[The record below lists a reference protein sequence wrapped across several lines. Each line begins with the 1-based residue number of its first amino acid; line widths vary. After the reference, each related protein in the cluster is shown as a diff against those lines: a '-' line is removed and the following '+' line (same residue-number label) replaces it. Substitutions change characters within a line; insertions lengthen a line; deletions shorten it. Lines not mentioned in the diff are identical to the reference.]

1 MRKLIH
7 SIPNFSEGIREDIY
21 EGILD
26 ELRGVA
32 GVELMGYQVDKD
44 FNRTVVTVKG
54 EPEPLKEALLNMSG
68 KSYELI
74 DMEQHV
80 GEHPHIGA
88 QDTIPCFPLA
98 NISLEEVTGFVEE
111 IGEELFKRY
120 EVPIYFAGKNA
131 RRPERR
137 STANIRKGWYKGLK
151 KVAHLPER
159 APDIGPPALHPTAG
173 GTVVSSGMYG
183 DVCAVNFFLGTTDV
197 SIAKKINMMV
207 RGPSGGFPSVF
218 GVGAD
223 LKSANRVA
231 VSVNIFNTEE
241 TPIYRVF
248 NMVKAEAAR
257 YGIPVT
263 GTQVVSTIRQ
273 KALIDCVE
281 YFMGIEDFELSQIVE
296 NHLIGVEG
304 ADPKAL
310 G

>member
-1 MRKLIH
+1 MQKLIH
-7 SIPNFSEGIREDIY
+7 SIPNFSEGIREEVY
-21 EGILD
+21 ETILD
-26 ELRGVA
+26 ELRGIK

-44 FNRTVVTVKG
+44 FNRTVVMVKG

-68 KSYELI
+68 KAYELI
-74 DMEQHV
+74 DMELHV

-98 NISLEEVTGFVEE
+98 NITLEEVTQWVDE
-111 IGEELFKRY
+111 IGEEIYKRY
-120 EVPIYFAGKNA
+120 EIPVYFAGKNA
-131 RRPERR
+131 RTPEKR
-137 STANIRKGWYKGLK
+137 SSVFIRKGWYKGLK

-159 APDIGPPALHPTAG
+159 APDLGPAALHPTAG
-173 GTVVSSGMYG
+173 ATIVSSGMYG
-183 DVCAVNFFLGTTDV
+183 DVCAVNFFLGTTDIK
-197 SIAKKINMMV
+197 IARKINKMV
-207 RGPSGGFPSVF
+207 RGPSGGFPTVF

-223 LKSANRVA
+223 LKSKNRVA

-248 NMVKAEAAR
+248 NMVKSEAAR

-263 GTQVVSTIRQ
+263 GTEIVSTIRQ

-281 YFMGIEDFELSQIVE
+281 YFLGIEDFSLDRIVE
-296 NHLIGVEG
+296 NHLIGLEG
-304 ADPKAL
+304 GDVKLL

>member
-1 MRKLIH
+1 MQKLIH

-21 EGILD
+21 ETILD
-26 ELRGVA
+26 ELRGIE

-44 FNRTVVTVKG
+44 FNRTVVMVKG
-54 EPEPLKEALLNMSG
+54 EPEPLKEALINMSG

-74 DMEQHV
+74 DMEKHV

-98 NISLEEVTGFVEE
+98 NITLEEVTQFGNE
-111 IGEELFKRY
+111 IGEEIFKRY
-120 EVPIYFAGKNA
+120 EVPVYFAGKNA
-131 RRPERR
+131 RKPERR
-137 STANIRKGWYKGLK
+137 SSVFIRKGWYKGLK

-173 GTVVSSGMYG
+173 GTIVSSGMYG
-183 DVCAVNFFLGTTDV
+183 DVCAVNFFLNTTDV

-223 LKSANRVA
+223 LKSKNRVA
-231 VSVNIFNTEE
+231 VSLNIFNTEE

-248 NMVKAEAAR
+248 NIVKSEAAR
-257 YGIPVT
+257 YGLQVT
-263 GTQVVSTIRQ
+263 GTEIVSTVRQ

-281 YFMGIEDFELSQIVE
+281 YFMGIEDFNVDRIVE
-296 NHLIGVEG
+296 NHLIGVDG
-304 ADPKAL
+304 ADVKLL